1 MRVDSEVTLTR
12 IVSFSAGHRYWLSHL
27 SEAENRSLYGAL
39 ASPFSHG
46 HNYKLAVSVKG
57 VMDEKTGMVFN
68 IKLLDDWL
76 QENIIAPLNLKSLND
91 EIPYFRDHSPSI
103 ENILRYFRNLLRT
116 LPLQAEITRLRL
128 EEMPTL
134 YGEWHDK
141 LSESMATLTRIYEF
155 CASHRL
161 YSQNLTEEENQR
173 NFGKCANLHGHGHNY
188 LLEVTVEGEIDERTG
203 MIADIFELD
212 RVVNLEVVDRY
223 DHKNFNED
231 LEEFK
236 SLNPTS
242 EVITQMIWN
251 RLKNAAPARLV
262 RIRLQETARSV
273 FEISAS

>member
-1 MRVDSEVTLTR
+1 
-12 IVSFSAGHRYWLSHL
+12 
-27 SEAENRSLYGAL
+27 
-39 ASPFSHG
+39 
-46 HNYKLAVSVKG
+46 
-57 VMDEKTGMVFN
+57 
-68 IKLLDDWL
+68 
-76 QENIIAPLNLKSLND
+76 
-91 EIPYFRDHSPSI
+91 
-103 ENILRYFRNLLRT
+103 
-116 LPLQAEITRLRL
+116 
-128 EEMPTL
+128 MPTL